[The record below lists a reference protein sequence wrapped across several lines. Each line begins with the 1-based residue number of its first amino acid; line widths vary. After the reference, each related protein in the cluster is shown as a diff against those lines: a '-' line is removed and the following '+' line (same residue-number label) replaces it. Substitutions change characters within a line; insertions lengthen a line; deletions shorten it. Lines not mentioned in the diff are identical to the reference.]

1 MWYNAAKS
9 TYALSMIYIAPGTG
23 TRTSSTLLSWY
34 LPSVIRI
41 KEGMLPLRSNNVWTF
56 MAPREYFPGAQ
67 LNSFRL
73 REIVVESRAN
83 TSFSTSIFGIRQFTY
98 IRSEEH
104 TSELQSLM
112 RISYA

>member
-83 TSFSTSIFGIRQFTY
+83 T
-98 IRSEEH
+98 RSEEH

-112 RISYA
+112 RISYAAYCLKKK